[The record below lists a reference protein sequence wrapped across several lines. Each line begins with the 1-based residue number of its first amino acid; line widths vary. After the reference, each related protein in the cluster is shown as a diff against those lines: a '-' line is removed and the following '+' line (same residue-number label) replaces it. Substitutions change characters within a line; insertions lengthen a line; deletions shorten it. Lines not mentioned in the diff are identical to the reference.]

1 MAVVRARR
9 EDTYTAVDN
18 KILQP
23 CILSFDARGLLCTL
37 LSKPDDWSMNVKD
50 LENETQGCRKHSKSD
65 ALYAMLKE
73 LKEAGYVIM
82 ERKATGEVDY
92 FVYDTPRLVAT
103 AKIDNDMTKILN
115 QNKVEEVKSPIGKI
129 PNGENPKRGKS
140 QTGKIPNGEN
150 PKRGKSQTGKIPNGE
165 NPKRGKSQTG
175 KIPIG
180 ENLCLLS
187 DNYTDGKADFVG
199 SDSEKSEEC
208 SIYNNIYKYNNNIYN
223 NKNNKNNKN
232 INKHKKTKNPQTWV
246 YGINLLL
253 AENIDEQLASDFIA
267 IRKAKNAPLT
277 QTALDGIKRE
287 ANKAKLTL
295 ENALRI
301 CIERNWQG
309 FSASW
314 LFESHNQTQ
323 STKPSVKDVSKHTEG
338 GVLSW

>member
-9 EDTYTAVDN
+9 EDIYTAVDN

-23 CILSFDARGLLCTL
+23 GKLSFDARGLLCTL

-73 LKEAGYVIM
+73 LKEAGYVVM

-103 AKIDNDMTKILN
+103 AKIDNDTTKILN
-115 QNKVEEVKSPIGKI
+115 QNEVEEVKSPIGKI
-129 PNGENPKRGKS
+129 PNGENPKQGKS
-140 QTGKIPNGEN
+140 L
-150 PKRGKSQTGKIPNGE
+150 TGKIPNGE

-208 SIYNNIYKYNNNIYN
+208 SIYNNIYNNNIY
-223 NKNNKNNKN
+223 NNKNNKN

-267 IRKAKNAPLT
+267 IRKAKKAPLT
-277 QTALDGIKRE
+277 QTALEGILRE

-295 ENALRI
+295 ENVLRI

-323 STKPSVKDVSKHTEG
+323 STKPSVKDIPKHTEG

>member
-1 MAVVRARR
+1 MAVIRARR
-9 EDTYTAVDN
+9 EDTFTVVDN
-18 KILQP
+18 EILQP
-23 CILSFDARGLLCTL
+23 CKLSFDARGLLCTL

-103 AKIDNDMTKILN
+103 AKIDNDTTKILN
-115 QNKVEEVKSPIGKI
+115 QNEVEEVKSPI
-129 PNGENPKRGKS
+129 
-140 QTGKIPNGEN
+140 
-150 PKRGKSQTGKIPNGE
+150 GKIPNGE

-187 DNYTDGKADFVG
+187 DNYTDDKADFVG

-208 SIYNNIYKYNNNIYN
+208 SIYNNIYNKYNNNIYN
-223 NKNNKNNKN
+223 NKNNKN
-232 INKHKKTKNPQTWV
+232 INKHKRTKNPQTWV

-277 QTALDGIKRE
+277 QTALDGILRE
-287 ANKAKLTL
+287 ANKAGLTL

-323 STKPSVKDVSKHTEG
+323 STKPSVKDIPKHTEG

>member
-1 MAVVRARR
+1 MAVIRARR
-9 EDTYTAVDN
+9 EDTFTVVDN
-18 KILQP
+18 EILQP
-23 CILSFDARGLLCTL
+23 CKLSFDARGLLCTL

-103 AKIDNDMTKILN
+103 AKIDNDTTKILN
-115 QNKVEEVKSPIGKI
+115 QNEVEEVKSPIGKI
-129 PNGENPKRGKS
+129 PNRENPKQGKS
-140 QTGKIPNGEN
+140 LTGKIPNGEN
-150 PKRGKSQTGKIPNGE
+150 PKRGKSL
-165 NPKRGKSQTG
+165 TG

-208 SIYNNIYKYNNNIYN
+208 SIYNNIYNKYNNNIY
-223 NKNNKNNKN
+223 NNKNNKN

-277 QTALDGIKRE
+277 LTALRGILRE
-287 ANKAKLTL
+287 ANKAGLTL

-323 STKPSVKDVSKHTEG
+323 STKPSVKDIPKHTEG